1 MAFAAWRFS
10 NWIFRRLTK
19 LCNIYFPPSFSLFLS
34 LSRKISST
42 IEINFS
48 KHSKGCSISLTRI
61 NRARINVIWI
71 ELVAISFERN
81 LKWLREGLD
90 EESVPWTE
98 RKKRSGKAR
107 EKSMGENAERNNISE
122 DINHGENISQG
133 AVKMRHCFIARRKKK
148 KKKGLINEPV
158 WNIAP
163 PTSST
168 KIFRDISHYHTTIKP
183 DFPCESSVDT
193 FFSNY

>member
-10 NWIFRRLTK
+10 NWIFRRPAK
-19 LCNIYFPPSFSLFLS
+19 LCNIYFLPSLSFSH
-34 LSRKISST
+34 KISST
-42 IEINFS
+42 IETNFS
-48 KHSKGCSISLTRI
+48 KHSKGCSIFLTRI

-148 KKKGLINEPV
+148 KEKRFDKRARLKYR
-158 WNIAP
+158 P

-168 KIFRDISHYHTTIKP
+168 KIFRDISHYHATIKP